1 MRACVGACVKS
12 FFIPLLLLHD
22 SVVVSLVL
30 ACLPFS
36 LSSNVWPPLSLLPSE
51 HFLFFVCILLQALL
65 RFPCMSQRVRL
76 FCVTRSTDMRIVPGR
91 ESSASCPTPTLDLRL
106 SWPSNQGFFTGSRWR
121 VSSLA
126 RCKTPI
132 LDPSL
137 TRRIVTK
144 SKLSAMKLCVRR
156 EGKWREMDS
165 KV

>member
-106 SWPSNQGFFTGSRWR
+106 PCPSSPGFFTGNFAPIYIYIYIYIYMQEHVDHYHRAVPLRSRFAYMF
-121 VSSLA
+121 L
-126 RCKTPI
+126 
-132 LDPSL
+132 L
-137 TRRIVTK
+137 
-144 SKLSAMKLCVRR
+144 
-156 EGKWREMDS
+156 
-165 KV
+165 